1 MLEGNR
7 RIRTITRRSS
17 ILQSGGDR
25 RALGR
30 QNKLSG
36 QAPNSFRANGACPGL
51 LKNWGCECFAD
62 AMFGLKPQQS
72 ATDWPADGLD
82 RSVKHSSST
91 VPSPGLRQSN

>member
-30 QNKLSG
+30 QNQAVGASPEQLSSKRGLSWAAKKL
-36 QAPNSFRANGACPGL
+36 GL
-51 LKNWGCECFAD
+51 
-62 AMFGLKPQQS
+62 
-72 ATDWPADGLD
+72 
-82 RSVKHSSST
+82 
-91 VPSPGLRQSN
+91 